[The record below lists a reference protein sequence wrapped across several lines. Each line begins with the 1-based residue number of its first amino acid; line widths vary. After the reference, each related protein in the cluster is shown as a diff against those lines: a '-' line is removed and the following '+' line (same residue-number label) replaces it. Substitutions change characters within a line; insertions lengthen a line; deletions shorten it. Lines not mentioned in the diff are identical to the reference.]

1 MIMVKLF
8 EIIRKFE
15 ELVPKALQWEK
26 DNTGLQVGD
35 PEQNINKVLLSLE
48 LDTQI
53 LEEAKE
59 KKADLIFTHHPLL
72 FKLLKNVDYSSEQ
85 GRFLKELIQN
95 NIALYASH
103 TNLDKCNKGVGFAF
117 GKRLGLKNLIPLIGE
132 EDINYK
138 IVTFVPLDY
147 TEKVIETLSN
157 AGAGIIGDY
166 KHCSFRIQGRG
177 TFEGSQNSDPFIGKK
192 GQEESIDEI
201 RIEMI
206 FPKWKTGDIIKAVKK
221 SHPYEEPTFDIYPLK
236 SISEVTGLGV
246 VGDLPERTD
255 IKNFLNDL
263 KIKFNIPFLK
273 TSNNLHGNI
282 ERIAVMPG
290 AGNSYL
296 QYAINSHAQVFIT
309 SDVTYHTYFEAMN
322 KIILVDAG
330 HFETEIPVLSEIEGL
345 LNGLFS
351 QNIEIIR
358 TEHITNP
365 IYYY

>member
-35 PEQNINKVLLSLE
+35 PQQNINRILLSLE
-48 LDTQI
+48 LDSQI
-53 LEEAKE
+53 LNEAKE
-59 KKADLIFTHHPLL
+59 KKADLILTHHPLL
-72 FKLLKNVDYSSEQ
+72 FKPLKKVDFSSEQ
-85 GRFLKELIQN
+85 GLFLKELIQN

-103 TNLDKCNKGVGFAF
+103 TNLDKYNKGVGFAF
-117 GKRLGLKNLIPLIGE
+117 GKRLGLKNIISLVAE

-147 TEKVIETLSN
+147 TEKVIEALSN
-157 AGAGIIGDY
+157 AGAGNIGDY
-166 KHCSFRIQGRG
+166 KQCSFKIQGKG
-177 TFEGSQNSDPFIGKK
+177 TFEGSQNSNPFIGKK
-192 GQEESIDEI
+192 CQNESVDEI
-201 RIEMI
+201 RVEMI
-206 FPKWKTGDIIKAVKK
+206 FPKWRTGNIIQAVKET
-221 SHPYEEPTFDIYPLK
+221 HPYEEPAFDIYPLK
-236 SISEVTGLGV
+236 SFSEDTGLGV
-246 VGDLPERTD
+246 VGDLPEKTD

-263 KIKFNIPFLK
+263 KIKLNIPFLK
-273 TSNNLHGNI
+273 TSNNLNGNV

-296 QYAINSHAQVFIT
+296 QYAINNRAQVFIT

-345 LNGLFS
+345 LSGLF
-351 QNIEIIR
+351 NKDVEIIR